1 MHEPMKSPGRSIR
14 EVTLFMR
21 EHAAWFSVEALV
33 ITIFMVAHLGIR
45 LEESTSDID
54 IETFL
59 TGLACGAFVGGAT
72 TAIVAFTA
80 LLLLTAMDF
89 WSPRD

>member
-1 MHEPMKSPGRSIR
+1 MNETTKSPGRSIR
-14 EVTLFMR
+14 EMTLFMR

-33 ITIFMVAHLGIR
+33 IAIFMVAHLGIR

-54 IETFL
+54 LETL
-59 TGLACGAFVGGAT
+59 LAGLACGACVGGMT